1 MFYVNVNANLIVKK
15 QKWNNE
21 TYQCECKWISMS
33 MDIVLTK
40 KRNTIATKKAN
51 VTSTASISCYSKKVR
66 DCYILHTVL
75 LVILLLCIKNRT
87 CYYFDDIIKL
97 EDFSLDNILRK
108 IDEKSHENILIYNIS
123 Y

>member
-1 MFYVNVNANLIVKK
+1 MFHVNVNANLKVKK

-66 DCYILHTVL
+66 DCHLLHTVL

-87 CYYFDDIIKL
+87 CYYF
-97 EDFSLDNILRK
+97 ED
-108 IDEKSHENILIYNIS
+108 LIRRFQS
-123 Y
+123 